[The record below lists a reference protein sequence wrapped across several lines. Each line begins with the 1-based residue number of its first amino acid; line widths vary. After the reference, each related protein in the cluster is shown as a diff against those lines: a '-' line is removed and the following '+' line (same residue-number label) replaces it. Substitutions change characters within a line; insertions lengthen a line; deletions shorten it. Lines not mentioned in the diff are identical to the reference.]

1 MFTKA
6 DIERYFNAEKNESLL
21 FILLGVTAILLAFVF
36 FFYLKTNW
44 YKGFAIPFLIVGLLH
59 FVAGSVVYKRCDED
73 RKRNVYAY
81 DMNPG
86 ELKDKEIPRMQK
98 VNKNFVVYRYTEIA
112 LLLLGL
118 GLFFYFRNY
127 GDKTFWVGLGIA
139 LAIEAAISLGA
150 DFFAEKRAGIYTNG
164 VQTYINQLK

>member
-1 MFTKA
+1 M
-6 DIERYFNAEKNESLL
+6 
-21 FILLGVTAILLAFVF
+21 
-36 FFYLKTNW
+36 
-44 YKGFAIPFLIVGLLH
+44 GLLH
-59 FVAGSVVYKRCDED
+59 FVAGAVVYKRCDED

>member
-6 DIERYFNAEKNESLL
+6 DIEKYFNAEKNESLL
-21 FILLGVTAILLAFVF
+21 FIIIGIAAILLALIF

-44 YKGFAIPFLIVGLLH
+44 HKGFAIPFVIVGLMQLTIG
-59 FVAGSVVYKRCDED
+59 FTVYKRCDAE

-86 ELKDKEIPRMQK
+86 ELKTNEIPRMQK
-98 VNKNFVVYRYTEIA
+98 VNTNFVIYRFTEIA
-112 LLLLGL
+112 LLLAGA
-118 GLFFYFRNY
+118 GIFFYFRNHTE
-127 GDKTFWVGLGIA
+127 KSFWVGLGMA

-150 DFFAEKRAGIYTNG
+150 DFIAEKRAHQYTTG
-164 VQTYINQLK
+164 LQTYLDQLK

>member
-6 DIERYFNAEKNESLL
+6 DIEKYFDAEKSESLL
-21 FILLGVTAILLAFVF
+21 FIIIGITAILLALIF

-44 YKGFAIPFLIVGLLH
+44 HKGFAIPFLVVGLMHLT
-59 FVAGSVVYKRCDED
+59 VGLTVYKRCDAD

-86 ELKDKEIPRMQK
+86 DLKTNEIPRMQK
-98 VNKNFVVYRYTEIA
+98 VNANFVIYRFTEIA
-112 LLLLGL
+112 LLLAGA
-118 GLFFYFRNY
+118 GIFFYFRNY
-127 GDKTFWVGLGIA
+127 TEKSFWAGLGMA

-150 DFFAEKRAGIYTNG
+150 DFIAEKRAHQYTTG
-164 VQTYINQLK
+164 LQTYLDQLK